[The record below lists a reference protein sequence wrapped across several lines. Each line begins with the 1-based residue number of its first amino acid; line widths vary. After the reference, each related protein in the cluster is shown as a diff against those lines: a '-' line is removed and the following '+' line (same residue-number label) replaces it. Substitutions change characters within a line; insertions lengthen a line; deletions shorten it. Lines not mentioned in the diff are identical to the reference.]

1 MSRPH
6 RSRICERPR
15 PRRSP
20 RSLAARG
27 PREDR
32 RPCGP
37 PLLQGR
43 GEPDAAAGV
52 PIHAHLLGIRD
63 GGCRALRRRARRL
76 ARNEAPV
83 GVSPLEP
90 WWLRSRAGTAS
101 RLMPPIVTE
110 VWNAFLVHPLV
121 NLLVLAD
128 YFVHDFGLA
137 VVIVT
142 VAIRLALFPVFRA
155 QVRSSRAMQE
165 LAPVLNALKKKH
177 GNDRAKLQ
185 QEQMKLYQERGINP
199 IGGCLPMVVFFPVLF
214 AMYAAFQQV
223 GGLSGAH
230 ALTVEQLRDT
240 VLWPFLQFTVADRP
254 SDLPIPLLAPWIP
267 WVSNLAQPDL
277 AFFGLIGPLP
287 IISSLLQ
294 LVASIQALPRNPV
307 QTDDPTQRTM
317 QSMTYYLPLITIVFF
332 RTLASGVFIYYITTT
347 IFQIIQQYFVMGCGQ
362 LPRWIPP
369 LANIPTPADKTMRAR
384 EQAAIAEAE
393 HDMEEPMAAAGG
405 RRHAH
410 GGGGPRPGGGG

>member
-1 MSRPH
+1 M
-6 RSRICERPR
+6 
-15 PRRSP
+15 
-20 RSLAARG
+20 L
-27 PREDR
+27 DFF
-32 RPCGP
+32 
-37 PLLQGR
+37 L
-43 GEPDAAAGV
+43 
-52 PIHAHLLGIRD
+52 PI
-63 GGCRALRRRARRL
+63 
-76 ARNEAPV
+76 
-83 GVSPLEP
+83 
-90 WWLRSRAGTAS
+90 
-101 RLMPPIVTE
+101 
-110 VWNAFLVHPLV
+110 WNTFLVHPLI

-165 LAPVLNALKKKH
+165 LAPAMNDIKKKF
-177 GNDRAKLQ
+177 GSDRAKLQ
-185 QEQMKLYQERGINP
+185 QEQMKLYKERGINP
-199 IGGCLPMVVFFPVLF
+199 IGGCLPMIVFFPVLF

-223 GGLSGAH
+223 GGLGAGAH

-254 SDLPIPLLAPWIP
+254 TNETIDLTAHWLP
-267 WVSNLAQPDL
+267 WVKSLADPDL
-277 AFFGLIGPLP
+277 ALFGLIGPLP

-347 IFQIIQQYFVMGCGQ
+347 IFQIIQQYFVMGWGQ

-369 LANIPTPADKTMRAR
+369 LANIPTPADRTMRAR

-393 HDMEEPMAAAGG
+393 HDMEEPEAVAASRRNGNGGG
-405 RRHAH
+405 RRR
-410 GGGGPRPGGGG
+410 GRRRKR

>member
-1 MSRPH
+1 M
-6 RSRICERPR
+6 
-15 PRRSP
+15 
-20 RSLAARG
+20 L
-27 PREDR
+27 DF
-32 RPCGP
+32 
-37 PLLQGR
+37 LL
-43 GEPDAAAGV
+43 
-52 PIHAHLLGIRD
+52 PI
-63 GGCRALRRRARRL
+63 
-76 ARNEAPV
+76 
-83 GVSPLEP
+83 
-90 WWLRSRAGTAS
+90 
-101 RLMPPIVTE
+101 
-110 VWNAFLVHPLV
+110 WNTFLVHPLI

-165 LAPVLNALKKKH
+165 LAPAMNDIKKKF

-185 QEQMKLYQERGINP
+185 QEQMKLYKERGINP
-199 IGGCLPMVVFFPVLF
+199 IGGCLPMLVFFPVLF

-223 GGLSGAH
+223 GGLGVGTH
-230 ALTVEQLRDT
+230 ALTIEQLRDM

-254 SDLPIPLLAPWIP
+254 PDASIPMTAPWLP
-267 WVSNLAQPDL
+267 WVKSLADPDL
-277 AFFGLIGPLP
+277 SWFGLIGPLP

-294 LVASIQALPRNPV
+294 LVASVQALPRNPV

-347 IFQIIQQYFVMGCGQ
+347 IFQIIQQYFVMGWGQ
-362 LPRWIPP
+362 LPRFIPP

-384 EQAAIAEAE
+384 ERAAIVEAE
-393 HDMEEPMAAAGG
+393 QDMEEPLAMAASGRNASGGGG
-405 RRHAH
+405 RRR
-410 GGGGPRPGGGG
+410 GRRRKR